1 MAATDSTA
9 VSVLHLPILGGVELL
24 TARYVDQRFSRH
36 FHEDYALGV
45 IEDGALAFRYRGEG
59 LVAAPGEI
67 NLTVPGEVHDG
78 HPAADSGWA
87 YRMFYL
93 PTLALKSAAGRVGDS
108 QSAPYFPRAV
118 LSDPMLAREIAL
130 VHRALC
136 EPATPTLEKE
146 TRLLSLLAAWT
157 SRHAI
162 DPPAAPKP
170 GPIRPALRRVTDYIA
185 DSLAEDI
192 RLDDLARLADL
203 SPFHLIRVFTEHTGL
218 PPHAYLVAKRLGRA
232 RELLGTPLR
241 LAEVAADA
249 GFADQAHLT
258 RLFKRRYGITPG
270 AYRNFLQNKSP
281 RTS

>member
-1 MAATDSTA
+1 M
-9 VSVLHLPILGGVELL
+9 VRLPILGGVELL
-24 TARYVDQRFSRH
+24 AARYVEQRFSRH
-36 FHEDYALGV
+36 FHEGYALGV

-93 PTLALKSAAGRVGDS
+93 PQTALETAAGRLGGS

-118 LSDPMLAREIAL
+118 LRDPELAREIAL

-136 EPATPTLEKE
+136 EPATPLLEKE
-146 TRLLSLLAAWT
+146 TRLLGLLAAWT
-157 SRHAI
+157 VRHAI
-162 DPPAAPKP
+162 D
-170 GPIRPALRRVTDYIA
+170 RPAEPKTGPNRPELRRVTDYMA
-185 DSLAEDI
+185 DCLAEDI
-192 RLDDLARLADL
+192 RLDDLARLAEL
-203 SPFHLIRVFTEHTGL
+203 SPFHLIRVFTGHTGL
-218 PPHAYLVAKRLGRA
+218 PPHAYLVAKRLERA

-241 LAEVAADA
+241 LAEVAAHA

-281 RTS
+281 RAD